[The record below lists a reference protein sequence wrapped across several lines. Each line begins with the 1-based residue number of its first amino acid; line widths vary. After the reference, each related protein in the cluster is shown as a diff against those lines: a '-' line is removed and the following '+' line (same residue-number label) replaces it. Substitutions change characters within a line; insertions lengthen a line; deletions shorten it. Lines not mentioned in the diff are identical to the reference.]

1 MKKKLFI
8 RTIYLLG
15 AAVFLTGC
23 IMPTSSMQ
31 PSNGQK
37 AVPTAARLLQTTAT
51 VTSIPSPTNTLTPE
65 HPTATLTIAATN
77 TIPPASTA
85 TSIPIVLPEEITPE
99 NVGRLAEALQITE
112 GGGYKLVWA
121 ADSRSLALTNSE
133 GVYLYDAFSGQ
144 FLKELKVTLPEML
157 LDFSADGHTVALT
170 GDLQNITLQD
180 IFSGETLAK
189 IDVGKPFIG
198 SSFSPDGKTLVL
210 AMRDDLAGTLWD
222 VASGTLIKKVSG
234 FETAAPVYTVFMAP
248 DGQTLIWWA
257 RNVAQLM
264 DVQSGKLGH
273 SFSHEDFVSCIDLT
287 HDEKILAAATD
298 GVVNGEMVP
307 FVQLWDTQTGQ
318 ALGKLLGFETPPAS
332 VSFSP
337 SGLLLAAAS
346 GQSVTI
352 WNVSEQKLLV
362 TLKSN
367 SAGVNKVAFS
377 PDGRSLATTLQ
388 DGTIRLWRVSP

>member
-1 MKKKLFI
+1 MKKILM

-15 AAVFLTGC
+15 AAVFWAGC

-37 AVPTAARLLQTTAT
+37 AVPTTARLLQTTAT
-51 VTSIPSPTNTLTPE
+51 VTSNPSLTHTLTPE
-65 HPTATLTIAATN
+65 QPTATLTIAATN

-85 TSIPIVLPEEITPE
+85 TSTSIPQLEEITTD
-99 NVGRLAEALQITE
+99 NVGRLTEALQITDI
-112 GGGYKLVWA
+112 GGYKLVWA
-121 ADSRSLALTNSE
+121 GDNRSLALTNSD
-133 GVYLYDAFSGQ
+133 GVYLFDAFSGKS
-144 FLKELKVTLPEML
+144 LKEMKVNLPEML

-170 GDLQNITLQD
+170 NDSQNITLQD
-180 IFSGETLAK
+180 IFSGEKLAK
-189 IDVGKPFIG
+189 IDVGKPFNG
-198 SSFSPDGKTLVL
+198 ASFSSDGKTLVL
-210 AMRDDLAGTLWD
+210 AMQDDLVGALWD

-257 RNVAQLM
+257 RNVVQLM
-264 DVQSGKLGH
+264 DVQSGKLGY
-273 SFSHEDFVSCIDLT
+273 SFSHEDFVNCIDLT
-287 HDEKILAAATD
+287 RDGKILAAATD
-298 GVVNGEMVP
+298 GVVNGEMVA
-307 FVQLWDTQTGQ
+307 FVQLWDTQNGQ

-337 SGLLLAAAS
+337 SGQLLAAAS
-346 GQSVTI
+346 GQNVTI
-352 WNVSEQKLLV
+352 WNVPEQKLLV

-367 SAGVNKVAFS
+367 SASVNKVAFS
-377 PDGRSLATTLQ
+377 PDGRSLASTLQ